1 MAGKGHMLG
10 GTIRP
15 LMRPIKP
22 TTIRYSVRVNT
33 MGTTA
38 ANKNRSIRQEA
49 LREQLSAQGHVQ
61 HVTDIAQKL
70 TDLNGELDSV
80 QVQRLKAAAD
90 IKLKLIGKYLG
101 DVKAVEISGA
111 DGGDLVIQVSDFKN
125 A

>member
-1 MAGKGHMLG
+1 MLG

-15 LMRPIKP
+15 QMRPINQDG
-22 TTIRYSVRVNT
+22 IESLVRINT

-61 HVTDIAQKL
+61 HVTDIAKKL